1 METFIKKLC
10 SRYKVSEADVQSLL
24 DCMEEVHFKKREL
37 IVREGTKNSNLYF
50 IRNGIWRAYYHKDGE
65 ETTIWFASD
74 GEAAFSVWGYVD
86 NAYSLVNIQA
96 MCDSVAYCISRAA
109 LNQLF
114 SSSIG
119 QRGLLYLPRC
129 PESVVFLIYRACQP
143 GTPTHGSS
151 IPTTRELAH
160 KPRKSTGQGTL
171 PESHQRDTGIIAIC
185 TSKTYSILSVDH
197 TAVAQ
202 QDSGGDSS

>member
-1 METFIKKLC
+1 MYEKGQRIVTFTLYGMESGGHITTKTEKKQP
-10 SRYKVSEADVQSLL
+10 SE
-24 DCMEEVHFKKREL
+24 
-37 IVREGTKNSNLYF
+37 
-50 IRNGIWRAYYHKDGE
+50 
-65 ETTIWFASD
+65 FASD
-74 GEAAFSVWGYVD
+74 GGLPFSVWGYVD

-114 SSSIG
+114 S
-119 QRGLLYLPRC
+119 
-129 PESVVFLIYRACQP
+129 LIYRACQP

>member
-74 GEAAFSVWGYVD
+74 GEAAFS
-86 NAYSLVNIQA
+86 
-96 MCDSVAYCISRAA
+96 
-109 LNQLF
+109 
-114 SSSIG
+114 
-119 QRGLLYLPRC
+119 
-129 PESVVFLIYRACQP
+129 
-143 GTPTHGSS
+143 
-151 IPTTRELAH
+151 
-160 KPRKSTGQGTL
+160 
-171 PESHQRDTGIIAIC
+171 
-185 TSKTYSILSVDH
+185 
-197 TAVAQ
+197 
-202 QDSGGDSS
+202 

>member
-119 QRGLLYLPRC
+119 LANLGLRLMDHQ
-129 PESVVFLIYRACQP
+129 FL
-143 GTPTHGSS
+143 
-151 IPTTRELAH
+151 
-160 KPRKSTGQGTL
+160 
-171 PESHQRDTGIIAIC
+171 
-185 TSKTYSILSVDH
+185 
-197 TAVAQ
+197 Q
-202 QDSGGDSS
+202 QEN

>member
-109 LNQLF
+109 L
-114 SSSIG
+114 
-119 QRGLLYLPRC
+119 
-129 PESVVFLIYRACQP
+129 
-143 GTPTHGSS
+143 
-151 IPTTRELAH
+151 TRELAH
-160 KPRKSTGQGTL
+160 KLRKSTGQGTL

-185 TSKTYSILSVDH
+185 TSKTYSILFVDH

-202 QDSGGDSS
+202 QDSGGDSNKQHRNDRLNISFKLK